1 MLKELQR
8 AKADIVLSC
17 LDFNLFD
24 AFRLVDIRGQGN
36 ITQQDLL
43 NSFQLHARHQIDGE
57 ETRMN
62 LPHVSSDEI
71 ALFFK
76 RWDKDVDGRLKF
88 SEFTEA
94 FTPFDN

>member
-1 MLKELQR
+1 
-8 AKADIVLSC
+8 
-17 LDFNLFD
+17 
-24 AFRLVDIRGQGN
+24 
-36 ITQQDLL
+36 
-43 NSFQLHARHQIDGE
+43 
-57 ETRMN
+57 MN